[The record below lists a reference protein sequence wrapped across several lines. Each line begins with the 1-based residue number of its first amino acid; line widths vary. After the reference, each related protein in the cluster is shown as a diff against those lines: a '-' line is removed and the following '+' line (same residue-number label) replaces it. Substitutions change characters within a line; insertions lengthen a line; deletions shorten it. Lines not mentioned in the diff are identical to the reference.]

1 MGCDWN
7 CSGLVTVISQHSPM
21 EPTPRLD
28 MSVHMQSKPPLMLAV
43 LRPLMSLAQQ
53 SSYYNLMKPLLCQK
67 ATVADFDHK
76 TGMTNTQH
84 VSGHSCSHLPWHA
97 HPLKLLSVL
106 DTFPFQLSRLFAVGI
121 SSRQPKQK

>member
-53 SSYYNLMKPLLCQK
+53 SSYYTQQGCPWDQSTCLPSCPCFSPGRCPWWERLKK
-67 ATVADFDHK
+67 A
-76 TGMTNTQH
+76 
-84 VSGHSCSHLPWHA
+84 S
-97 HPLKLLSVL
+97 
-106 DTFPFQLSRLFAVGI
+106 I
-121 SSRQPKQK
+121 